1 MKKILKYSIFIFILF
16 LGFSANVFGVSTTK
30 KDFCASGQDYM
41 YPCEQV
47 KMQCNYKDKD
57 GKSAYINIT
66 HSGNAKG
73 MEGSFLEYAGERDI
87 QNWGQKDEMSID
99 AKAYYNA
106 NNKCLKYLL
115 VYFDDYYLTDEE
127 HYSQDYISAKKPKEV
142 YELKS
147 ITINTYNPIKESEKE
162 ETKEE
167 NSQFPDVENCAGFES
182 ENDCTVGITRNNGKF
197 GCAWNKDYKFCSA
210 NGLVYLSCGSGNTIA
225 YDIPVMLPQL
235 TSYAITALKTVTPVI
250 LIIMGMFQL
259 IKAITSQNEDEMKK
273 ARGSLIKKLIA
284 AVIIFF
290 MVSIVQFVIGKVA
303 DTSEQESLSSCL
315 SCFLN
320 NDCGR
325 NFYYTD
331 GYGNCYNVSDNQKRN
346 CPVENY

>member
-1 MKKILKYSIFIFILF
+1 MKKILKYSIFVLILF
-16 LGFSANVFGVSTTK
+16 LGFSTNVFGVKTTK
-30 KDFCASGQDYM
+30 KDFCASGPNEFMFACD
-41 YPCEQV
+41 QV
-47 KMQCNYKDKD
+47 EMECKYSPVEFDFYSNV
-57 GKSAYINIT
+57 YINI
-66 HSGNAKG
+66 HRSGLGNVSFGDRGVAHNIDNWYDKGKLSITGIEIYNQTKACPKYVIRAVSVFYVSDDKHIEEDSKNAG
-73 MEGSFLEYAGERDI
+73 TI
-87 QNWGQKDEMSID
+87 QGK
-99 AKAYYNA
+99 
-106 NNKCLKYLL
+106 
-115 VYFDDYYLTDEE
+115 
-127 HYSQDYISAKKPKEV
+127 

-147 ITINTYNPIKESEKE
+147 ITINTYNSINESEK
-162 ETKEE
+162 KEE
-167 NSQFPDVENCAGFES
+167 NSQFPDVDSCAGFKS
-182 ENDCTVGITRNNGKF
+182 EEECKVGITADNDNF

-210 NGLVYLSCGSGNTIA
+210 NGLVYLSCGSGDTVA
-225 YDIPVMLPQL
+225 YDIPVMAPQL

-331 GYGNCYNVSDNQKRN
+331 GYGNCYNVSDNQKRD
-346 CPVENY
+346 CPVDNY